1 MTFPSEE
8 EVVDVEG
15 IDGWWNAEI
24 DVTRT
29 PSPGIPAKRMKM
41 TLEDIAQDF
50 HEIGAGKDSEY
61 NNLLRVEKGP
71 EELGYGTSAQS
82 FSEMWFTGN
91 DSSQPT
97 VRKVPVHEP
106 MLRELTAMEFK
117 SRKKKMQTGCIPCLY
132 VQLNDHHR

>member
-15 IDGWWNAEI
+15 INGWNAEI

-29 PSPGIPAKRMKM
+29 PSPGIPAKRMRM

-50 HEIGAGKDSEY
+50 HEISAGKDSEF

-71 EELGYGTSAQS
+71 EELGYGTTAQS
-82 FSEMWFTGN
+82 FSEIWFTGN
-91 DSSQPT
+91 DSSQST
-97 VRKVPVHEP
+97 VRKALTDE
-106 MLRELTAMEFK
+106 LTLGELTAMEFK

-132 VQLNDHHR
+132 VYQSDRNLW